1 MDILN
6 EYLNSTGLF
15 NLTLGNILFFI
26 LGFIFLFVAIVK
38 KLEPYV
44 LLPLGLGIIIANL
57 PHSGLGEFN

>member
-44 LLPLGLGIIIANL
+44 LTICLKRCQNYRLTTSAHG
-57 PHSGLGEFN
+57 